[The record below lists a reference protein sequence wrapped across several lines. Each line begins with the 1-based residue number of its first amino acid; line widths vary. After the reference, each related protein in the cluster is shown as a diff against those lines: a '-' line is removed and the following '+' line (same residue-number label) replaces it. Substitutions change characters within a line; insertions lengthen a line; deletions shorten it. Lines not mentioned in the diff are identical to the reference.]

1 MILLDN
7 LRVSHT
13 GQVRRGI
20 CDFGWPSHEAP
31 VRCAVPG
38 QDLVTWSDYE

>member
-7 LRVSHT
+7 LGVSHM
-13 GQVRRGI
+13 GQVLTAI
-20 CDFGWPSHEAP
+20 CDVGWPSHLAP